1 MTMTEQTFTVRVHAE
16 PGELLWAEVI
26 ELPGC
31 FASGETPEELMEAL
45 TEAIGMCLPDP
56 QPVRVTAVE
65 GQVTEQRVLVTTA
78 A

>member
-1 MTMTEQTFTVRVHAE
+1 MTEQTFTVRVHTE

-45 TEAIGMCLPDP
+45 AEAIGMCLPEP
-56 QPVRVTAVE
+56 RQVRIASVE
-65 GQVTEQRVLVTTA
+65 DGTVTEQRVLVTTA

>member
-1 MTMTEQTFTVRVHAE
+1 MAEETFTVRIHAE
-16 PGELLWAEVI
+16 AGELLWAEVI

-45 TEAIGMCLPDP
+45 AEAIGMCLPEP
-56 QPVRVTAVE
+56 HPVHVAPIE
-65 GQVTEQRVLVTTA
+65 ESKVTEQRVLVTTA